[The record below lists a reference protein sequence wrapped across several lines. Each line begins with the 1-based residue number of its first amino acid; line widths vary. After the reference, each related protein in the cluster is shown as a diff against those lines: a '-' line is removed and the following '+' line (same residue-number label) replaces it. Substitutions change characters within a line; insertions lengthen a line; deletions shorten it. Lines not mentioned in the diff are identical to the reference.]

1 MSGGTGHFIAQRASA
16 IALALL
22 GCWFAVALASLDGFT
37 YPDAHRF
44 VADGTNAVLLGALVA
59 AMAYHSW
66 LGIEVVLEDYVHAKG
81 LLRFSLA
88 MSGIAHGVLA
98 IAAIGAIYMIRSGS

>member
-22 GCWFAVALASLDGFT
+22 GCWLAVAFVGLESFT
-37 YPDAHRF
+37 YIDAHRF
-44 VADGTNAVLLGALVA
+44 VADGTNAILLGALVA
-59 AMAYHSW
+59 TMAFHSW
-66 LGIEVVLEDYVHAKG
+66 LGVEVVLEDYVHAKG

-98 IAAIGAIYMIRSGS
+98 VAAIGAIYLIGGGS